1 MDFRA
6 HALQRGIHD
15 WFHPRI
21 DESARLSI
29 GRVSRLR
36 SWVGHRSLR
45 KRPVGRAAQA
55 AVCRTAKAG
64 ATPARDSL
72 SPGISVERY
81 TPVFQTEIR
90 GAIPRCPTTERSLK
104 VRRLLREQDQAGAL
118 PAALT
123 ISATRTPVPART
135 SQAWLR
141 RFNSAFASRLGCKHC
156 SDAAVS

>member
-1 MDFRA
+1 VGNHPPA
-6 HALQRGIHD
+6 HFQ
-15 WFHPRI
+15 
-21 DESARLSI
+21 S
-29 GRVSRLR
+29 
-36 SWVGHRSLR
+36 
-45 KRPVGRAAQA
+45 PVGRAAQA
-55 AVCRTAKAG
+55 AVCRTAKTG

-72 SPGISVERY
+72 SPCISVERH

-90 GAIPRCPTTERSLK
+90 GALPRCPTTERSLK

-141 RFNSAFASRLGCKHC
+141 RFNSAFTSRLGCKL
-156 SDAAVS
+156 